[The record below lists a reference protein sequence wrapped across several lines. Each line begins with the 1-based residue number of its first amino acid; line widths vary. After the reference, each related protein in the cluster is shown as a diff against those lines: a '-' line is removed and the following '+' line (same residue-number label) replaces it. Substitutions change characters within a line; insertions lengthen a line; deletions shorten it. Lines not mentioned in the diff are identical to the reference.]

1 MKRDERTR
9 LYVAKRTKDGKTRRE
24 IERILVR
31 YIAREVYH
39 ALMHPMDA
47 SYYPYK
53 EAAEAAKSERLR
65 IGATQAQAAS
75 ALGVASARISE
86 LERCVLIDDS
96 LLHRYRDWLDAMSSE
111 GRWKNLELGL
121 DSK

>member
-1 MKRDERTR
+1 MSN
-9 LYVAKRTKDGKTRRE
+9 LYRE
-24 IERILVR
+24 NKPTWWFHSR
-31 YIAREVYH
+31 
-39 ALMHPMDA
+39 
-47 SYYPYK
+47 K

-65 IGATQAQAAS
+65 IGATQVQAAS

-86 LERCVLIDDS
+86 LERCVLIDDT